1 MLVGPS
7 KEKKNKRNEMALAI
21 RLVAEMKNMTIRK
34 PQRVKAD
41 VCIFAT
47 RGSKKN
53 CDYIVS
59 KQVFYSPIC
68 HCLNKK
74 RPASNSH
81 HWASHY
87 TLVKLRRKEY

>member
-41 VCIFAT
+41 VCILPLEGAK
-47 RGSKKN
+47 R
-53 CDYIVS
+53 IVIILFPNRFS
-59 KQVFYSPIC
+59 TV
-68 HCLNKK
+68 
-74 RPASNSH
+74 PA
-81 HWASHY
+81 AI
-87 TLVKLRRKEY
+87 V